1 MKNALRFL
9 VRRYIPVVAVFL
21 LYGGVMT
28 AYAATGGTRSEGIL
42 TTYYYLLPLIPALF
56 LSLFQFGS
64 ATAYLTMA
72 LSMGCTR
79 RAYFGASQV
88 LMVLSVLV
96 NWALTALFLFLPQWL
111 GWPGVEPFLPVE
123 ALPLLPLVTLAVG
136 ECAAAAGLLR
146 REHALLGGIC
156 YCVALV
162 ALMCLA
168 VLVQVAENSWLWGDL
183 PAVLLILSVSLGVLC
198 LFVEVQQTRQAV
210 VR

>member
-9 VRRYIPVVAVFL
+9 LRFHWPVVAAFL
-21 LYGGVMT
+21 IYGGVMT
-28 AYAATGGTRSEGIL
+28 AYAATGGTRSDGIL
-42 TTYYYLLPLIPALF
+42 TTYYYLFPLIPALF
-56 LSLFQFGS
+56 LALYQFAGG
-64 ATAYLTMA
+64 TTYLSIA

-79 RAYFGASQV
+79 RAYFGANQA

-96 NWALTALFLFLPQWL
+96 NWGLTALFLFLPRWL
-111 GWPGVEPFLPVE
+111 GWQGVEPFLPAA

-146 REHALLGGIC
+146 REHALLGGVC

-168 VLVQVAENSWLWGDL
+168 VLVQVVEKAWLWGDL
-183 PAVLLILSVSLGVLC
+183 PAVLLSVSVILGVLC
-198 LFVEVQQTRQAV
+198 LIVEVQQTRQAV